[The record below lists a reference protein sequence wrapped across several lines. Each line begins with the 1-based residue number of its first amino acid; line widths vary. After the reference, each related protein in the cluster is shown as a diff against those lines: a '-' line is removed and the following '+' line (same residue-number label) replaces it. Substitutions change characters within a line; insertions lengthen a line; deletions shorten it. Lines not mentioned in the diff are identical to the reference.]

1 MAKNS
6 FVMYVDW
13 LDMLEELDD
22 AERGILMLAV
32 MRYQAGQELP
42 EMGVG
47 ARVAFAQIRKQL
59 DKDTAKYEDIS
70 AKRREVGKAGGVAKS
85 SKTKQML
92 ANASK
97 DKRTVAKSSKT
108 KQTDPDNDNVNDN
121 DLKERHLKVSKEK
134 RFAPPTPDEVREY
147 CQEKGYNVD
156 AERFVDFYESKGWMV
171 GKNKMSDWQA
181 AVRTWVKR
189 NQEQAQSAQKKNGFH
204 NFEQRDYD
212 FDQLMKQLNEGG

>member
-22 AERGILMLAV
+22 AERGVLMLAV
-32 MRYQAGQELP
+32 MRHQSGQELP

-59 DKDTAKYEDIS
+59 DKDAAKYEDTA
-70 AKRREVGKAGGVAKS
+70 AKRREAGKAGGVAKS
-85 SKTKQML
+85 NKTKQML
-92 ANASK
+92 ANASN
-97 DKRTVAKSSKT
+97 DKQTVTNAGKV
-108 KQTDPDNDNVNDN
+108 KQTDPDNVNDN

-134 RFAPPTPDEVREY
+134 RFAPPTMENVSGYCREMGY
-147 CQEKGYNVD
+147 CID

-171 GKNKMSDWQA
+171 GKNKMKDWKA
-181 AVRTWVKR
+181 AVRTWAKSA
-189 NQEQAQSAQKKNGFH
+189 QSQAQSAQKPKNGFH

-212 FDQLMKQLNEGG
+212 YDQLIKQLNEGG